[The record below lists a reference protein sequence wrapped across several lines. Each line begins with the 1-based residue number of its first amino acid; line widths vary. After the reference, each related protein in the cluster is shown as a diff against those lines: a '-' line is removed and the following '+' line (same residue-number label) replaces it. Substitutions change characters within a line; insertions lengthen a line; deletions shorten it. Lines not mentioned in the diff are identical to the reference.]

1 MVALLLGTAHPAR
14 ANLSMGDITDA
25 IRHALEHFIEQVITK
40 ADNLPAGLLQAELDR
55 IMAAIGGT
63 QNGYL
68 GPAGA
73 NLDALFPDQPE
84 IDAPDDASQHDA
96 ARLEDRKARV
106 AEAMTVASGITQEIP
121 ANERQLDTLQALNAS
136 PAGIFAT
143 LQVGNEIALSTATSL
158 QKQNALLAELGQI
171 DADQHA
177 QEDWARRQ
185 QDQWDRNH
193 YGASGFW
200 SGARSWTP
208 ETIPGDW

>member
-1 MVALLLGTAHPAR
+1 MVGLLFGTAPPAH
-14 ANLSMGDITDA
+14 ADLSMGDITDA

-40 ADNLPAGLLQAELDR
+40 ADNLPASLLQAELDR

-63 QNGYL
+63 ESSYL
-68 GPAGA
+68 GPDGA
-73 NLDALFPDQPE
+73 ELDALFPDQPE
-84 IDAPDDASQHDA
+84 IDAPDEASQRDT

-106 AEAMTVASGITQEIP
+106 AEAMRVASGITQEIP
-121 ANERQLDTLQALNAS
+121 TNERQLDTLQALNTS
-136 PAGIFAT
+136 PAGIFAS

-185 QDQWDRNH
+185 QDQWDRHH
-193 YGASGFW
+193 YGTSGFW

-208 ETIPGDW
+208 ETIPEDW